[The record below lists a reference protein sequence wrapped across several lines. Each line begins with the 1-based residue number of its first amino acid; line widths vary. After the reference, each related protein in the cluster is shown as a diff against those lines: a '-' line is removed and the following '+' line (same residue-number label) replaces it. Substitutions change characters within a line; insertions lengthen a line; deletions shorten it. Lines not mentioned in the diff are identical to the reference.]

1 MTISHSDY
9 YQTSILPNAKVFP
22 LLGYSN
28 GNEDYGKA
36 KTPITKWQD
45 VECMTQSEVEFALSK
60 DFWIGASIPEGH
72 IVIDVDDK
80 KQGEHLK
87 KLLDGETIN
96 HHCIVTPNG
105 YQFVFHAPDQEVKQ
119 ISDWF
124 CSIGIIVDTRIAKKG
139 YIVLPTKNTEGRKIL
154 SECTKDLDVVPN
166 YLLPIRNSLKTDI
179 EFPIPL
185 LEGQR
190 NQTLYNWAASLRA
203 WDIDNDLLKISIFLI
218 YKHFIPNKHGFGTNE
233 LKTIVNQA
241 IGWKPERDTFSIH
254 IEDDVLSGKPEEEWG
269 EIVDLSTEDSRLPF
283 PMDVFPPRIEGLLKK
298 IATSLQVPIDPVCMM
313 MFSVVSVLTAGR
325 VTVSP
330 KDGWTEEIV
339 TYLATLMPSGTNKTG
354 IFKVMNAPIHE
365 LEKEQMRENAVVIK
379 KNASRSKVLQT
390 QIANLESKIAK
401 GQESLQSEL
410 DRKIELLSKL
420 EQVDNGELLLGD
432 TSPEFIPIAMKNN
445 GEKIAMLTD
454 EGSII
459 KTLQGRFNENSNIEL
474 ILSAFNGTLYK
485 SGRVGRGQLILNKP
499 LLTIGAFIQPDKIN
513 DFTKESFEQG
523 LPQRFFYSYPNIKLG
538 YRTLESEGMSLA
550 DELSYDSIINS
561 IHHFPSCQLAFDE
574 ESFEMFNEF
583 YKETQLLMRKGNQ
596 FSNSHYASWMSK
608 SAGFIARLIGALHIM
623 SGTRSD
629 VIKADTVKKGVK
641 LFEYFK
647 SHYLYVFGNENNMD
661 ADTQFLLDFLIESKK
676 YTFNIRE
683 DIQQKQKRLKSISK
697 INSCL
702 NYLESMHYVKTYK
715 EVRKNMI
722 KLNPELTKCRKV

>member
-1 MTISHSDY
+1 MTISHSKN
-9 YQTSILPNAKVFP
+9 YQTAILPNAKVFP

-28 GNEDYGKA
+28 GNEDYSRA
-36 KTPITKWQD
+36 KTPISKWQD
-45 VECMTQSEVEFALSK
+45 APCMTTEEVGLALSK
-60 DFWIGASIPEGH
+60 EFWIGAEIPDGY

-80 KQGEHLK
+80 TQGKYLK
-87 KLLDGETIN
+87 DLLAGEGIN
-96 HHCIVTPNG
+96 YHGISTPNG
-105 YQFVFHAPDQEVKQ
+105 YQFIFKSPEQDVKQ
-119 ISDWF
+119 IADWY
-124 CSIGIIVDTRIAKKG
+124 CSIGIIVDTRIANKG
-139 YIVLPTKNTEGRKIL
+139 YIVYPTSNTEGRRII
-154 SECTKDLDVVPN
+154 TKCPRELDIVPD
-166 YLLPIRNSLKTDI
+166 YLLPIRNSKT
-179 EFPIPL
+179 FPNGLPVPL
-185 LEGQR
+185 EEGQR

-203 WDIDNDLLKISIFLI
+203 WDIDTDLLKLSVFLI
-218 YKHFIPNKHGFGTNE
+218 YKYFIPNKSGFGTNE

-241 IGWKPERDTFSIH
+241 IGWEPEHFSIEVE
-254 IEDDVLSGKPEEEWG
+254 EDILSGKPQEEWG
-269 EIVDLSTEDSRLPF
+269 EIGDVSSEDTRLLF
-283 PMDVFPPRIEGLLKK
+283 PTDVFPPKIEELLKK

-313 MFSVVSVLTAGR
+313 MFSVASVLTAGR

-365 LEKEQMRENAVVIK
+365 LEKEQMRENAVVSK
-379 KNASRSKVLQT
+379 KNSSRAKVLQT

-401 GQESLQSEL
+401 GQESLQAEL
-410 DRKIELLSKL
+410 DKKIELLSKL
-420 EQVDNGELLLGD
+420 GEVDNGELLLGD

-499 LLTIGAFIQPDKIN
+499 LLTIGAFIQPDKIH

-523 LPQRFFYSYPNIKLG
+523 LPQRFFYSYPDIKLG
-538 YRTLESEGMSLA
+538 YRTLDSEGMTLA
-550 DELSYDSIINS
+550 DEISYDSIVNAINY
-561 IHHFPSCQLAFDE
+561 FPSCQLTFDQ
-574 ESFEMFNEF
+574 ESFELFNEF
-583 YKETQLLMRKGNQ
+583 YKETQLLMRKGSQ

-608 SAGFIARLIGALHIM
+608 SAGFIARLIGSLHIM

-629 VIKADTVKKGVK
+629 VIKADTVRKGVK

-647 SHYLYVFGNENNMD
+647 SHYLFIFGNEQMMD
-661 ADTQFLLDFLIESKK
+661 ADTQFLLEFLMESGRD
-676 YTFNIRE
+676 TFNARD
-683 DIQQKQKRLKSISK
+683 DIMRKQKRIKTTTKL
-697 INSCL
+697 NVCL
-702 NYLESMHYVKTYK
+702 LTLENLNCVKTYK
-715 EVRKNMI
+715 DGRKNMVR
-722 KLNPELTKCRKV
+722 LNPGLLN